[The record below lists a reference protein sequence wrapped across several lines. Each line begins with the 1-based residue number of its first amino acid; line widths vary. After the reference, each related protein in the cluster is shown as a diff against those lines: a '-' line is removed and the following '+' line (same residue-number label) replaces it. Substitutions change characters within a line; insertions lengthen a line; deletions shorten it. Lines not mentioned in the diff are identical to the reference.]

1 MELKQLTA
9 LVALADHGS
18 FTAAADALRTVQS
31 NVSTHV
37 AHLERELGA
46 TLFDRAA
53 GRLTPE
59 GELVADRARRV
70 ASEVDAI
77 ATDVVAITTDVAG
90 GVRVIVVEAST
101 TSLAPQVGSG
111 RLDLA
116 VVNLPLADP
125 DLVTEPLFEEE
136 LVVAA
141 PPGHPLAKRR
151 TVTLAQAA
159 KHRLLLPPPGTAL
172 RDELDAAAAAAGT
185 RLEAQA
191 ELDGPHLL
199 ASLVARGVGAA
210 ILPATASAEA
220 HAVVLHGLP
229 RRVVGLATR
238 RRGVPSAPARA
249 VRAVLADMVAEHAAD
264 QDSLR
269 LPQPEASA
277 RQSAR

>member
-1 MELKQLTA
+1 M
-9 LVALADHGS
+9 
-18 FTAAADALRTVQS
+18 
-31 NVSTHV
+31 
-37 AHLERELGA
+37 
-46 TLFDRAA
+46 
-53 GRLTPE
+53 
-59 GELVADRARRV
+59 
-70 ASEVDAI
+70 
-77 ATDVVAITTDVAG
+77 
-90 GVRVIVVEAST
+90 RVIVVEAST

-172 RDELDAAAAAAGT
+172 RDELDTAAAAAGT
-185 RLEAQA
+185 KLEAQA

-238 RRGVPSAPARA
+238 RRGVASAPARA
-249 VRAVLADMVAEHAAD
+249 VRAVLADMVAEHAAE